1 MSRCR
6 GCGRPGTAGALGC
19 PECGQRHPS
28 GSFPSVAAGILF
40 LFALAVVGAFVHA
53 FLPGEQ
59 EEALSA
65 PTSFQVVER
74 WGVGLYGVGLSVV
87 VPRESLDERGM
98 EALRRELRSRHPDR
112 GFLRAYLFS
121 TPQAAALRRPGVEG
135 ELGNEQEAFD
145 RAFLGLYERND
156 RLGVEQLS
164 WAPGGLRRTDRPRIL
179 DWQTP
184 DEPLGSNPEAEPG
197 VIWAEAVEVARGE
210 AYQGPWRMNRSDF
223 RYVDAP
229 SVDLTG
235 DGRLAVVWV
244 DQARKDVFFQLRSP
258 AQNEPPPDPVN
269 VSRSPDVFS
278 WLPRVALDRDDPN
291 LVHVLWQEIVFS
303 GGSHGG
309 EIYYA
314 RSTDGGRTFSEP
326 LNLSETPAG
335 AGKGRLTA
343 QEWHNGSLD
352 LALGSNGHLY
362 VAWTEY
368 EGALRFRRSLDR
380 GGSFREAVRVGG
392 YERRAPA
399 RGPSLAVAA
408 GGTIHLAWTVGE
420 DRRADIHLARSDDGG
435 QSFSAPERPV
445 RTPGHSDAPKV
456 TADGAGVLHLAFG
469 DRPGGPARASRVL
482 YTRSADGGDAFEEP
496 REVSDPERGGAGFPH
511 LAAGPDGHV
520 HLLWENLPRPDRW
533 PQGLFLRSSLDGGE
547 TFSDPHLVPGTAGPE
562 LGFSGSLQGLLM
574 RKLAADGSGRIAVV
588 NGTFNPDE
596 ESRIRLIAGRVAEP

>member
-6 GCGRPGTAGALGC
+6 GCGRPGTSGALGC

-53 FLPGEQ
+53 FLPGEKG
-59 EEALSA
+59 EALPA
-65 PTSFQVVER
+65 PASFQ
-74 WGVGLYGVGLSVV
+74 G
-87 VPRESLDERGM
+87 
-98 EALRRELRSRHPDR
+98 
-112 GFLRAYLFS
+112 
-121 TPQAAALRRPGVEG
+121 EG
-135 ELGNEQEAFD
+135 
-145 RAFLGLYERND
+145 
-156 RLGVEQLS
+156 
-164 WAPGGLRRTDRPRIL
+164 
-179 DWQTP
+179 
-184 DEPLGSNPEAEPG
+184 AE

-258 AQNEPPPDPVN
+258 DQDEPPPNPVN
-269 VSRSPDVFS
+269 VSRSPHVFS
-278 WLPRVALDRDDPN
+278 WLPRAALDPDDRE

-309 EIYYA
+309 EIFYA
-314 RSTDGGRTFSEP
+314 RSTDGGRTFGEP

-343 QEWHNGSLD
+343 QDWHNGSLD
-352 LALGSNGHLY
+352 LALGPDGHLY

-380 GGSFREAVRVGG
+380 GGSFQEAVRVGG
-392 YERRAPA
+392 DERRAPA
-399 RGPSLAVAA
+399 RGPSLTVGF

-420 DRRADIHLARSDDGG
+420 DPRADIHLARSGDGG
-435 QSFSAPERPV
+435 RSFSAPERPA
-445 RTPGHSDAPKV
+445 RTRGHSDAPKV
-456 TADGAGVLHLAFG
+456 AVDGEGVLHLAFG
-469 DRPGGPARASRVL
+469 DRPGGPARTSRIL
-482 YTRSADGGDAFEEP
+482 YTRSVDGGGTFEEP

-562 LGFSGSLQGLLM
+562 LGFSGGLQGLLM

-588 NGTFNPDE
+588 NGTFNPGE
-596 ESRIRLIAGRVAEP
+596 ESRIRLIVGRVGRP